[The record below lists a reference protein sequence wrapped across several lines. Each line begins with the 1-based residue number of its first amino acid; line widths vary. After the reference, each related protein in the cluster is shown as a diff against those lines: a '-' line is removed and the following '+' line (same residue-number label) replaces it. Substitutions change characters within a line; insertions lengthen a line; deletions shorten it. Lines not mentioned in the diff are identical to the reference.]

1 MRFGRVHRMTTAAAV
16 AVLSAAA
23 LAVAAGPASAAE
35 SKPGFAPADQA
46 TVRPGSMTYTNGG
59 QCTADFVFT
68 DGTDVY
74 LGQAAHCAGTGDSS
88 ELDGCTSGSLPLGTP
103 VEVVGAS
110 RPGTLAYSS
119 WLSMQAAGEKDPDTC
134 AFNDFALVR
143 LDPADVPLT
152 NPTLP
157 HYGGPVGVDQDG
169 TRPGEVVFGYANSD
183 LRGGLEALRPKTGTS
198 LGTTGNGRSHTVA
211 TVPPGD
217 PGRLGIR
224 LRQRRRQRP
233 RPAVHAELRP
243 GARDEQCERPALGAG
258 LRERLGRSRQRRRA
272 RPGRPAVHAEP
283 RPGRPEADHP
293 SRSAGPTTVRRSGV
307 SADPAAGGA
316 GATATHDE
324 A

>member
-88 ELDGCTSGSLPLGTP
+88 EVDGCTSGSLPLGTP

-119 WLSMQAAGEKDPDTC
+119 WLSMQAAGERDPDTC

-169 TRPGEVVFGYANSD
+169 TRPGEVVFGYANSE

-198 LGTTGNGRSHTVA
+198 LGTSGNGRTHTVA
-211 TVPPGD
+211 TVPPGV
-217 PGRLGIR
+217 PGDSGSGY
-224 LRQRRRQRP
+224 
-233 RPAVHAELRP
+233 VS
-243 GARDEQCERPALGAG
+243 GDGSALG
-258 LRERLGRSRQRRRA
+258 LLSTLNLVPE
-272 RPGRPAVHAEP
+272 PGTNGVS
-283 RPGRPEADHP
+283 DL
-293 SRSAGPTTVRRSGV
+293 RSALDYANASGDLDSDV
-307 SADPAAGGA
+307 ELVPGDAPFTPNPVPVG
-316 GATATHDE
+316 
-324 A
+324 